1 MFVCRGARL
10 WAKALEQ
17 GLNSTTRA
25 AEQLQTNRLKFVDIT
40 CTWPARNIHAF
51 KCSRAFGG
59 YIAGDGRE
67 KDDPA
72 RSPDGKRDKR
82 DKDMFSVN
90 NPDSV
95 RFIITHQQQL
105 TRVNSF
111 SLNLSSKS
119 FFSRNVTRNGTS
131 STLYRT
137 NEGQSWQK
145 KLYVDALQP
154 VFTPGANV
162 CSRRLYP
169 TLTVQMRPFSSAAVA
184 PKRVEDSPADHK
196 VDQTPKQA
204 SAKGPEEPEV
214 TEPEED
220 KPSKT
225 QQLKKIFKEYGA
237 VGVSFHICMSL
248 MSLGMFYLA
257 VSSGIDMAAI
267 LYKIGFSESLVQ
279 SKLAAGTST
288 FVLAYAIHKLFAPLR
303 ISITVIS
310 VPLLV
315 RYLRKSGLFKTPNS
329 PTH

>member
-10 WAKALEQ
+10 SAKALEQ
-17 GLNSTTRA
+17 GFNSTTGA
-25 AEQLQTNRLKFVDIT
+25 AAQLKTNRLTLVDIT
-40 CTWPARNIHAF
+40 CTSPLRNIHTF
-51 KCSRAFGG
+51 KCSRAFCGCIGG
-59 YIAGDGRE
+59 GGRE
-67 KDDPA
+67 KDDSA
-72 RSPDGKRDKR
+72 LSPDGKRDKR
-82 DKDMFSVN
+82 EKDMFSVKN
-90 NPDSV
+90 RDSV

-111 SLNLSSKS
+111 SLNLSNKS
-119 FFSRNVTRNGTS
+119 NGKSLFSRTHNVTS

-137 NEGQSWQK
+137 NGGQSWQK
-145 KLYVDALQP
+145 KLYIDALES
-154 VFTPGANV
+154 VFTSGANV
-162 CSRRLYP
+162 CNHRLYP
-169 TLTVQMRPFSSAAVA
+169 TLTVQMRPFSSDAVA
-184 PKRVEDSPADHK
+184 PNRVEIADHK

-204 SAKGPEEPEV
+204 SVKGPEEPEV
-214 TEPEED
+214 PEPED